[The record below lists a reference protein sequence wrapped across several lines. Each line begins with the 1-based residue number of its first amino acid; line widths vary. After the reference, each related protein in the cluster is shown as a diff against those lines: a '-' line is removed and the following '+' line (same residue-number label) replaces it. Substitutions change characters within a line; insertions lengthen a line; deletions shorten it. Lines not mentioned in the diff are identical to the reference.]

1 MEIEEK
7 ERVLKKILSY
17 VLLGNSSFQMRV
29 VLNSEM

>member
-17 VLLGNSSFQMRV
+17 VLLNNSNFQKRV